1 MRSSPKPSLTS
12 AYTGPEL
19 QRASQTHPGGLSWA
33 LALRVSHCDHTPRP
47 PTWTPT
53 ATASHTLCMHTR
65 IIVTHADSH
74 ARSLKTVTV
83 SHMDAIT
90 CSEQSIFYIDTSAPS
105 ETQSPSRP
113 QPLMLSHPAVGNTK
127 IHTPDSH
134 SMLGPQIAQAV
145 LGGWGLKL
153 RVA

>member
-1 MRSSPKPSLTS
+1 MSTCAHMLTHTTAIQGHTAPRAHFSLRCSTHLDSHYHLAELPKALPTS

-65 IIVTHADSH
+65 IIVTHTDSH

-90 CSEQSIFYIDTSAPS
+90 CSEQSIFYRYQCTFRNSVP
-105 ETQSPSRP
+105 
-113 QPLMLSHPAVGNTK
+113 
-127 IHTPDSH
+127 
-134 SMLGPQIAQAV
+134 
-145 LGGWGLKL
+145 
-153 RVA
+153 